1 MAVADSQYRSEEENF
16 KKSQVA
22 WVVKNCVRC
31 VALIMAVIF
40 NSSCE
45 AGMVTKED
53 VVLFSRV
60 QGQVLFKGV
69 PVSKAKVV
77 RRYTYDTPGPV
88 EDSCVTND
96 EGMFDLPAIIK
107 SNHMVAPLVQFV
119 VHQEIYVERNGKLQ
133 PIWSHGKMK
142 KNENSEYGGKPKKM
156 VCELTKEL
164 DNVKVGSV
172 SSVYTSCVW

>member
-1 MAVADSQYRSEEENF
+1 MKHTAVLGSWMS
-16 KKSQVA
+16 KS
-22 WVVKNCVRC
+22 CVRFGT
-31 VALIMAVIF
+31 LILAVIF

-45 AGMVTKED
+45 AGMAIKED

-60 QGQVLFKGV
+60 QGQVLFEGV
-69 PVSKAKVV
+69 PVPKAKVV
-77 RRYTYDTPGPV
+77 RRYTYDTPGPI

-107 SNHMVAPLVQFV
+107 NNHMVAPLVQFV

-142 KNENSEYGGKPKKM
+142 KNENSEYGGEPKKM

-172 SSVYTSCVW
+172 SFVYTSCVW